1 MRGRRIVWRAPTVYI
16 MNAMT
21 DADPMECR
29 QIAELL
35 GDYLDGTL
43 PKETRELIEW
53 HIESCAPCVAFV
65 STYRGTIDAAKKL
78 RETTIPPE
86 LKQRLLSVL
95 RSRQA
100 AP

>member
-1 MRGRRIVWRAPTVYI
+1 MG
-16 MNAMT
+16 AMT

-43 PKETRELIEW
+43 AKETRELIEW

-65 STYRGTIDAAKKL
+65 STYRGTIDAARKL

-95 RSRQA
+95 RSRQTDR
-100 AP
+100 

>member
-1 MRGRRIVWRAPTVYI
+1 M
-16 MNAMT
+16 
-21 DADPMECR
+21 DAAGMECR

-35 GDYLDGTL
+35 GDYISGSL
-43 PKETRELIEW
+43 PQETRELIEW

-65 STYRGTIDAAKKL
+65 NTYRGTIDAAKSL

-95 RSRQA
+95 RSRQT